1 MRVQIRVTSK
11 TTILVRLVI
20 SLINEWLDVLKK
32 KSSKVNLYT
41 SRFKISENHAQKE
54 QQSHN
59 ERILSMQT
67 LSTYLVNTCQMK
79 RVKILHIVTVF

>member
-11 TTILVRLVI
+11 TTILVQLVI
-20 SLINEWLDVLKK
+20 SLINEWLDVFKK
-32 KSSKVNLYT
+32 KSSKINLYT

>member
-1 MRVQIRVTSK
+1 MF
-11 TTILVRLVI
+11 L
-20 SLINEWLDVLKK
+20 K
-32 KSSKVNLYT
+32 KSSKINLYT
-41 SRFKISENHAQKE
+41 SIFKISEKHAQKE

-79 RVKILHIVTVF
+79 KVKILHIVTVF